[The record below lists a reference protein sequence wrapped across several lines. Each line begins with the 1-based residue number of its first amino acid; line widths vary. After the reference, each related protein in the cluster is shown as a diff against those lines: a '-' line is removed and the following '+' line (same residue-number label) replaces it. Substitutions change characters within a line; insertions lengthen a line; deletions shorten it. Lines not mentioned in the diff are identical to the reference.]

1 MQTVDEISEVIN
13 SIRQVSGVGVCYY
26 DLENFFNYGMMG
38 VKNNIGHYCEFC
50 EKARGLKNGRDNCTK
65 SDRVT
70 AVTLAKEYKAPF
82 FFRCY
87 MGMQELVVPLF
98 KNELLLGVLFVGQ
111 CRIKGEE
118 DRKGMGQA
126 VKQAGGSVEEFCQA
140 YDKLNAIKR
149 EDMVAVGKILQRYFD
164 VKIFNDQFIDHSLQS
179 ESAPLVE
186 KVKHYVDNCY
196 TLPITPQSIAERFFA
211 NPSYVSRVFSN
222 TYSITLT
229 DYLITKRIEKA
240 KTLLVTTSAP
250 IGNIALNCGFSD
262 LNYFSRTFKKR
273 ELKTP
278 IQYRNENK

>member
-13 SIRQVSGVGVCYY
+13 SIRQVTGVGVCYY

-50 EKARGLKNGRDNCTK
+50 ENARALKNGRDNCTK
-65 SDRVT
+65 SDRGT
-70 AVTLAKEYKAPF
+70 AVMLAKEYKEPF

-98 KNELLLGVLFVGQ
+98 KEELLLGVLFVGQ

-118 DRKGMGQA
+118 DRKGMEQA
-126 VKQAGGSVEEFCQA
+126 VRQAGGNVEEFSLA

-164 VKIFNDQFIDHSLQS
+164 IKIQSDQYIDHSLLS
-179 ESAPLVE
+179 DSVPLA
-186 KVKHYVDNCY
+186 KRVKHYVDNCY
-196 TLPITPQSIAERFFA
+196 TLPITPKSIAERFFVNA
-211 NPSYVSRVFSN
+211 SYVSRLFSN

-229 DYLITKRIEKA
+229 DYINSKRIEKA
-240 KTLLVTTSAP
+240 KKLLISTSAP
-250 IGNIALNCGFSD
+250 IGNVALNCGFTD
-262 LNYFSRTFKKR
+262 LNYFSRMFKKS

-278 IQYRNENK
+278 VQYRNENK